1 MNLVGLK
8 YDLHHLLDK
17 VENEQ
22 LLRTVYDFLVQG
34 QNNANGKIW
43 NSLTEFE
50 QNEVFISYKESEN
63 VENLKSWENIKLKY

>member
-1 MNLVGLK
+1 MDLVGLK
-8 YDLHHLLDK
+8 YDLHLLLDK

-34 QNNANGKIW
+34 QNNAIGNIW

-50 QNEVFISYKESEN
+50 QNEVFISYQESEN